1 MLSALQEKDIE
12 KYREHY
18 EELLTAYN
26 KFGAFKERK
35 YFRKN
40 CS

>member
-1 MLSALQEKDIE
+1 MQNPVFCNAMLSALQEKDIE

-26 KFGAFKERK
+26 KFGAF
-35 YFRKN
+35 
-40 CS
+40 